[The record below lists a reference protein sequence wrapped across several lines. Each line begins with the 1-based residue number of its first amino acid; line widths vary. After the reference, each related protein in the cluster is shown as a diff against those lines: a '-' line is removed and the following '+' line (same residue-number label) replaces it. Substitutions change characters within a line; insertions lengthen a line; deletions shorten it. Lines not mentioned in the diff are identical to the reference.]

1 MHTTV
6 PRGQARRLGIRLL
19 TSSALGLAL
28 AVNGCKDV
36 VTDPVAQRKD
46 VVTDPAVSPDSLP
59 AWIEMLPAER
69 PLFFIGM
76 TYRIGARTVA
86 ADGTFLKG
94 ARLNPQLFRWSSDA
108 PNIVTVDSIGVVTA
122 VSEGT
127 ARITA
132 TSGKAT
138 GTATVTVRDA
148 IRRAWSYPLG
158 ATPGWGIAIGGD
170 GTIYVPARHTLEAV
184 APGGE
189 RRWSFPTSGVSFAP
203 AIAPDGTVYFGTLAA
218 LMAVDRSGAVRWI
231 LPNSGKVVV
240 TSPAIGSDGTVY
252 VASLDSILH
261 AVDPAGQRRWEF
273 KAGGRLSAPVVAR
286 DGTILIGADAGY
298 LYAVGPDGKERWVY
312 RTGGA
317 IRSTPAIALDGT
329 IYFGSEDQHL
339 YALGPG
345 GNLKWSLPLPL
356 AYYSDSSPAIGS
368 DGTVYIGGDGLHAID
383 ASGRLRWSYP
393 GPNPRAGTLQFMT
406 PVVAADGSIYVTGI
420 NLFALAPDGTLKW
433 EYPARTFTK
442 ATTVGR
448 DGTVLA
454 TGDSAL
460 YAIVERAR

>member
-1 MHTTV
+1 MDAS
-6 PRGQARRLGIRLL
+6 RALRRLRTRLL

-28 AVNGCKDV
+28 AANGCKDA
-36 VTDPVAQRKD
+36 VTDPGVR
-46 VVTDPAVSPDSLP
+46 PDSLP
-59 AWIEMLPAER
+59 ASIEMLPSER

-76 TYRIGARTVA
+76 SYRIGARTVA
-86 ADGTFLKG
+86 ADGTWLAG

-108 PNIVTVDSIGVVTA
+108 PNIVTVDSLGVVTA

-127 ARITA
+127 AGISA
-132 TSGKAT
+132 TSGGAT

-158 ATPGWGIAIGGD
+158 ASPGWGITIGAD

-189 RRWSFPTSGVSFAP
+189 RRWSFPTDGVSFAP

-218 LMAVDRSGAVRWI
+218 LMAVDRSGVVRWI
-231 LPNSGKVVV
+231 LPNSGKGVIS

-252 VASLDSILH
+252 VASLDSVLH
-261 AVDPAGQRRWEF
+261 AVDPAGQERWEF
-273 KAGGRLSAPVVAR
+273 KAGGWLSSPVVAR
-286 DGTILIGADAGY
+286 DGTLLIGANDGY
-298 LYAVGPDGKERWVY
+298 LYAFGPDGTKRWIY

-317 IRSTPAIALDGT
+317 IQSTPAIGADGT

-339 YALGPG
+339 YALSPE

-356 AYYSDSSPAIGS
+356 ARAYSSPALGS
-368 DGTVYIGGDGLHAID
+368 DGTVYIGGDGLHAVD

-393 GPNPRAGTLQFMT
+393 GPNPRSGTYLFRT
-406 PVVAADGSIYVTGI
+406 PVVAADGSIYVGGGS
-420 NLFALAPDGTLKW
+420 LFALAPDGTLKW
-433 EYPARTFTK
+433 EYPTRLPTRHTI
-442 ATTVGR
+442 VGL

-454 TGDSAL
+454 TAGDSTL
-460 YAIVERAR
+460 YAIVERGR

>member
-1 MHTTV
+1 LSG
-6 PRGQARRLGIRLL
+6 PARRRLGIRLL
-19 TSSALGLAL
+19 LSSALGLAL

-36 VTDPVAQRKD
+36 VTNPVAQRGD
-46 VVTDPAVSPDSLP
+46 VVTDSVVRPDSLP
-59 AWIEMLPAER
+59 AWIEMLPSER

-86 ADGTFLKG
+86 ADGTWLKG
-94 ARLNPQLFRWSSDA
+94 ARLNPQDFRWSSDA
-108 PNIVTVDSIGVVTA
+108 PNIVTVDSLGVVTA

-127 ARITA
+127 ARVSA
-132 TSGKAT
+132 TSGGAT

-148 IRRAWSYPLG
+148 ILRAWSYPLG
-158 ATPGWGIAIGGD
+158 ATPGWGIAIGDD

-184 APGGE
+184 TPGGE

-231 LPNSGKVVV
+231 LPNSGKEVS
-240 TSPAIGSDGTVY
+240 TSPAIGPDGTVY
-252 VASLDSILH
+252 VATRDSTLH
-261 AVDPAGQRRWEF
+261 AVGPAGQRMWEF
-273 KAGGRLSAPVVAR
+273 KAGGRLSAPVIAR
-286 DGTILIGADAGY
+286 DGTVLIGADVGY
-298 LYAVGPDGKERWVY
+298 LYAVGPDGKERWIY

-317 IRSTPAIALDGT
+317 IQSTPAIGADGT

-339 YALGPG
+339 YALSPG

-356 AYYSDSSPAIGS
+356 ARAYSSPALGS
-368 DGTVYIGGDGLHAID
+368 DGTVYIGGDGLHAVD

-393 GPNPRAGTLQFMT
+393 GPNPRSGTALFMT
-406 PVVAADGSIYVTGI
+406 PVVAADGSIYVTGF

-433 EYPARTFTK
+433 EYPTTFTK
-442 ATTVGR
+442 ATIVGL

-454 TGDSAL
+454 IANDSTL
-460 YAIVERAR
+460 FAIVERGR

>member
-1 MHTTV
+1 MDESRAV
-6 PRGQARRLGIRLL
+6 RLRIRWL

-28 AVNGCKDV
+28 AVNGCKDA
-36 VTDPVAQRKD
+36 VTDPGVR
-46 VVTDPAVSPDSLP
+46 PDSLP
-59 AWIEMLPAER
+59 ASVEMLPSER

-86 ADGTFLKG
+86 ADGTWLKG
-94 ARLNPQLFRWSSDA
+94 ARLHPQLFRWSSDA
-108 PNIVTVDSIGVVTA
+108 PNIVTVDSLGVVTA

-127 ARITA
+127 AGVSA
-132 TSGKAT
+132 TSGAAT

-158 ATPGWGIAIGGD
+158 ATPGDGITIGDD

-189 RRWSFPTSGVSFAP
+189 RRWSFPTDGVSFAP

-218 LMAVDRSGAVRWI
+218 FMAVDRSGVVRWI
-231 LPNSGKVVV
+231 LPNSGKGVS

-252 VASLDSILH
+252 VASEDSVLH
-261 AVDPAGQRRWEF
+261 AVDPAGQKRWEF

-286 DGTILIGADAGY
+286 DGTILIGADVGY
-298 LYAVGPDGKERWVY
+298 LYAVGPDGKERWIY

-317 IRSTPAIALDGT
+317 IQSTPAIGADGT

-339 YALGPG
+339 YALSPE

-356 AYYSDSSPAIGS
+356 ARAYSSPAFGS
-368 DGTVYIGGDGLHAID
+368 DGTVYIGGDGLHAVD

-393 GPNPRAGTLQFMT
+393 GPNPRSGTALFMT
-406 PVVAADGSIYVTGI
+406 PVVAADGSIYVGGGS
-420 NLFALAPDGTLKW
+420 LFALAPDGILKW
-433 EYPARTFTK
+433 EYPPRLSSLYTI
-442 ATTVGR
+442 VGL

-454 TGDSAL
+454 TANDSTL
-460 YAIVERAR
+460 FAIVERAR